1 MTLHATHSF
10 MVYEPELDE
19 QRIMAA
25 ALGYSVTEAL
35 VLPRY
40 YVTWNKLGVTAG
52 PPPVVGELWVD
63 LSRHNWPVSI
73 AQFKA
78 AGVKRIYAR
87 ATLGAGGV
95 DDRWVD
101 IRNAVLAEGLPLGA
115 YHLFIWNED
124 PLRQADNFKRV
135 TLDFCTEG
143 PVVDV
148 ERRRN
153 VPTADPNVFGPEAV
167 DKATASANLLTLM
180 NAIRGPD
187 TPEAGIY
194 TSKLEWGATTSLSAE
209 SVARWWKWV
218 AHYNETITLPDT
230 PAGWWARVWQYW
242 VAEAG
247 ELPWHPRRLDLNPY
261 LGEAPPVGPLPLFR
275 VRVLG

>member
-115 YHLFIWNED
+115 YHYYIWNED
-124 PLRQADNFKRV
+124 PLRQADNFKRDRKS
-135 TLDFCTEG
+135 T
-143 PVVDV
+143 
-148 ERRRN
+148 
-153 VPTADPNVFGPEAV
+153 
-167 DKATASANLLTLM
+167 
-180 NAIRGPD
+180 
-187 TPEAGIY
+187 
-194 TSKLEWGATTSLSAE
+194 
-209 SVARWWKWV
+209 
-218 AHYNETITLPDT
+218 
-230 PAGWWARVWQYW
+230 
-242 VAEAG
+242 
-247 ELPWHPRRLDLNPY
+247 RLNSSHIQISY
-261 LGEAPPVGPLPLFR
+261 
-275 VRVLG
+275 